1 MVGYATLAAV
11 AVIIIGATKLRRLYR
26 KQMST
31 FENLG
36 IDQVRFY
43 LAMLLERGRDG
54 SFIIFEEMSGERFL
68 QFRKNVHGAASSS
81 LGCDFPLASWSRLYY
96 QSIQDMLTAQN
107 KPFDLVIGSG
117 DPVSRFIRVDF
128 RQDVDAACRFVQDV
142 FTHIFQMSAVN
153 VRAKSHGIR
162 SPVLTGDRNGV

>member
-1 MVGYATLAAV
+1 
-11 AVIIIGATKLRRLYR
+11 
-26 KQMST
+26 
-31 FENLG
+31 
-36 IDQVRFY
+36 
-43 LAMLLERGRDG
+43 
-54 SFIIFEEMSGERFL
+54 
-68 QFRKNVHGAASSS
+68 
-81 LGCDFPLASWSRLYY
+81 
-96 QSIQDMLTAQN
+96 MLTAQN